1 MSGINRELIQVGRQ
15 LRKMSQTELARQ
27 ASITQGFL
35 SKIEQG
41 VKEPDDDTVTRL
53 ADALGLPESFFEQPD
68 RVYGLPVSVHP
79 MFRKKSKVGVK
90 TLDAIQA
97 ELNVRIMHIRR
108 LIKAVDLEASL
119 PLPEF
124 DVDEY
129 HGDPEEIAGLVR
141 RTWLIPRGPIDNLT
155 DYVEQAGVLVID
167 NNFSGSDIDG
177 VTLAVPGLPPCI
189 FLNSDRPA
197 DRRRFTLAHELGH
210 LIMHRIPTPTM
221 EDEANA
227 FASALLM
234 PASDIGPQLNRT
246 TLAKLASL
254 KRVWK
259 VSMAALLMR
268 AKTLGKVSPNQSSYL
283 WRQMGPYRK
292 REPAQLDFA
301 PEKPTV
307 FPELLRLHMDE
318 LGYSIDELGSIL
330 HVHGAD
336 MNQFYHIQEKGGL
349 RLVKS

>member
-1 MSGINRELIQVGRQ
+1 MSGFNRELIQIGRQ
-15 LRKMSQTELARQ
+15 LRKMSQTDLAKRGG
-27 ASITQGFL
+27 ITQGFL

-41 VKEPDDDTVTRL
+41 VKEPDDDTIERL
-53 ADALGLPESFFEQPD
+53 ADALKLPKSFFVQSD
-68 RVYGLPVSVHP
+68 RIYGLPVSVHP

-97 ELNVRIMHIRR
+97 ELNIRIMHLRR
-108 LIKAVDLEASL
+108 LVKAVDLDASF

-129 HGDPEEIAGLVR
+129 HGDPEEIASMVR
-141 RTWLIPRGPIDNLT
+141 RTWLVPRGPIANLT
-155 DYVEQAGVLVID
+155 EYVEQAGVLVID
-167 NNFSGSDIDG
+167 NDFNESDIDG

-189 FLNSDRPA
+189 FLNSERPA

-210 LIMHRIPTPTM
+210 LVMHRVPSATM

-234 PASDIGPQLNRT
+234 PATDIGPQLKQV
-246 TLAKLASL
+246 TLPKLASL
-254 KRVWK
+254 KGVWK
-259 VSMAALLMR
+259 VSMAALLVR
-268 AKTLGKVSPNQSSYL
+268 AKTLGKITGNQSAYL

-301 PEKPTV
+301 PETPTV
-307 FPELLRLHMDE
+307 FPELLRLHIDE
-318 LGYSIDELGSIL
+318 LGYSIEELAAIL
-330 HVHGAD
+330 HVNGSD
-336 MNQFYHIQEKGGL
+336 MTQLYRIQEKTGL
-349 RLVKS
+349 RLVKG